1 MLKGQRERASLRNF
15 IGRNGVDPAGNLN
28 DIRLE
33 AFGPIVTVNGGNS
46 LVISG
51 HRERALLAAFLL
63 HPGQRRSFDVLEETL
78 WDGNRP
84 KDVRHAIQTL
94 VMRLRRHLP
103 NGCIETTAGGYRIV
117 VEQSAVDVHLFE
129 ALIEE
134 ARECVRANRGERAF
148 DCYSLALRYGGN
160 GDPWEDL
167 GASEYGRSAK
177 ARVIEM
183 RLAAEEEQAELML
196 VTGRAAIGRLQQL
209 SVEKPLRERRWSLLM
224 RALYDSGRQS
234 EALRSY
240 ATARIIGREKVG
252 GDPGPELVELE
263 RRVLAHEELPPISL
277 TPPHP

>member
-28 DIRLE
+28 DIRFE

-51 HRERALLAAFLL
+51 YRERALLAAFLL

-177 ARVIEM
+177 ARVIEC
-183 RLAAEEEQAELML
+183 ASYQAVFTPDGML
-196 VTGRAAIGRLQQL
+196 
-209 SVEKPLRERRWSLLM
+209 S
-224 RALYDSGRQS
+224 SG
-234 EALRSY
+234 
-240 ATARIIGREKVG
+240 G
-252 GDPGPELVELE
+252 GDIFLHGGEAFGKVTVYGAGGIEIFHWNDPEW
-263 RRVLAHEELPPISL
+263 ASGF
-277 TPPHP
+277 